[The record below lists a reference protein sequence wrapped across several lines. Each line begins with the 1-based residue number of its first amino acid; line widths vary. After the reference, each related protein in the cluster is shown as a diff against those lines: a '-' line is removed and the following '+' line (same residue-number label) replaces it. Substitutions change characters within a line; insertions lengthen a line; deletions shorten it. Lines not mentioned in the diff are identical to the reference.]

1 MLNYVKSVLNTHK
14 GVLVMIKQFVP
25 DDFIVPERLEIDK
38 FRLRMLTAND
48 VEKDYEAVMSSREH
62 LRNPLDYNS
71 WPREN
76 MTLEEDL
83 QDLRIHQDE
92 FLKRISFA
100 YTVMNID
107 ESKCLG
113 CVYIN
118 PSEREIFDS
127 EVYLW
132 VIASELK
139 NGLDEL
145 LYETVKNWIKE
156 KWPLRKVAYPGREIS
171 WDDWKTV

>member
-1 MLNYVKSVLNTHK
+1 MVEK
-14 GVLVMIKQFVP
+14 FVP
-25 DDFIVPERLEIDK
+25 DNFIVPEELETEK
-38 FRLRMLTAND
+38 FRLRMLTIND
-48 VEKDYEAVMSSREH
+48 VEKDYEAVMSSQKY
-62 LRNPLDYNS
+62 LRNPLDESS

-92 FLKRISFA
+92 FLKRVSFT
-100 YTVMNID
+100 YTVMSID

-118 PSEREIFDS
+118 PSEKDAFDS

-132 VIASELK
+132 ARASELK
-139 NGLDEL
+139 DGLDEL

-156 KWPLRKVAYPGREIS
+156 KWPLNNVAYPGRKINWS
-171 WDDWKTV
+171 DWKSIL

>member
-1 MLNYVKSVLNTHK
+1 MNKK
-14 GVLVMIKQFVP
+14 FVP
-25 DDFIVPERLEIDK
+25 SDFIVPEKLETDK
-38 FRLRMLTAND
+38 FRLRMLTVDD

-62 LRNPLDYNS
+62 LSDPSDDNS

-76 MTLEEDL
+76 MTLEENL
-83 QDLRIHQDE
+83 QDLRRHQDE
-92 FLKRISFA
+92 FLKRAAFA
-100 YTVMNID
+100 YTVMSID

-113 CVYIN
+113 CVYID
-118 PSEREIFDS
+118 PSKKELFDA

-132 VIASELK
+132 ARASELK

-156 KWPLRKVAYPGREIS
+156 RWPFNNAAYPGREIS
-171 WDDWKTV
+171 WSYWNNM